1 MLLELGSGKA
11 VAICL
16 LQKFLLVI
24 FQIDV
29 LKFLA
34 LQDSNISLNLSKF
47 FKFAEFRFLL
57 R

>member
-47 FKFAEFRFLL
+47 FKFAEFPFLL